1 MTGALARTDPRCKN
15 PGPPSPEDAAALA
28 QLGALLKAGAAG
40 AAKK

>member
-15 PGPPSPEDAAALA
+15 SGPPSPEDAAALA
-28 QLGALLKAGAAG
+28 QLGAIMKALAAG